1 MLLTAIV
8 PDNFDSAKKRGLDV
22 KTQGRE
28 DLIEIFIS
36 GLGDDPFIYLRKSSP
51 NSRASRE

>member
-1 MLLTAIV
+1 MFLAASV

-22 KTQGRE
+22 KAWGRE

-36 GLGDDPFIYLRKSSP
+36 GLGDDLFYLPVEEFIKF
-51 NSRASRE
+51 E